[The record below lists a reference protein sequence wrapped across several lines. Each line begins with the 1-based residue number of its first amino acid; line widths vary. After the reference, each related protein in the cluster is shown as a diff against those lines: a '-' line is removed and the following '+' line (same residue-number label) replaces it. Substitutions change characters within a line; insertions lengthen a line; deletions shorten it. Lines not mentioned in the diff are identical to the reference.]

1 MSKNSSPPP
10 EDLRIRRTRKLLWEA
25 LLSLLQE
32 QAFASISV
40 RAISERAMVHRATF
54 YTHFQDKY
62 ALLEYGIRET
72 FQQIVQELHWEEAS
86 EQRTAALLPIFEYMR
101 AHRELFSL
109 LLVEK
114 SADSLGALMRRHMVE
129 VLEAELTQSPA
140 QVKRFAIPI
149 PIIAQFYAGA
159 LLTVMIWW
167 VEQEMRVP
175 AEELA
180 RYMDRLLS
188 YEDRLAIKMEK
199 ATV

>member
-10 EDLRIRRTRKLLWEA
+10 EDLRIRRTKKLIWEA

-32 QAFASISV
+32 QPFASISV

-62 ALLEYGIRET
+62 DLLEYGVHEAA
-72 FQQIVQELHWEEAS
+72 QQVIQELRWEGAS
-86 EQRTAALLPIFEYMR
+86 EQRAATLLLILEYMR

-114 SADSLGALMRRHMVE
+114 GPNSLGTCILRRMVE
-129 VLEAELTQSPA
+129 NIEAELARSPS
-140 QVKRFAIPI
+140 QVKHFAIPVAI
-149 PIIAQFYAGA
+149 MAQFYAGA
-159 LLTVMIWW
+159 LLRVMTWW

-175 AEELA
+175 PEDLA
-180 RYMDRLLS
+180 HYLDRLLS
-188 YEDRLAIKMEK
+188 YEERLVIEI
-199 ATV
+199 

>member
-1 MSKNSSPPP
+1 MSKNSSPPA
-10 EDLRIRRTRKLLWEA
+10 EDLRIRRTRKLIWEA

-32 QAFASISV
+32 QPFATISV
-40 RAISERAMVHRATF
+40 RTISERAMVHRATF

-62 ALLEYGIRET
+62 ALIDYGIRET
-72 FQQIVQELHWEEAS
+72 FQKVIQELHWEEAS
-86 EQRTAALLPIFEYMR
+86 EQRSRSLLPVFEYMR

-114 SADSLGALMRRHMVE
+114 GPDSLGALIRRHMVE
-129 VLEAELTQSPA
+129 VMEAELAQSPS

-149 PIIAQFYAGA
+149 AIIAQFYAGA
-159 LLTVMIWW
+159 LLRVMTWW

-180 RYMDRLLS
+180 RYMDQLLS
-188 YEDRLAIKMEK
+188 YEDRFGI
-199 ATV
+199 AT